1 MSCFIFYEALLILL
15 FQISS
20 IRKSKSDDKKL
31 YIFTG
36 TKTLHLRAENRE
48 DRSVW
53 LDSLQA
59 AKDLFPKIPIAHGL
73 ILPFEEITIS
83 TTKLRSHLTEAG
95 LSRKLVE
102 DCEEIMMSEFMELQE
117 QLKALQQNHITLID
131 RLRLLEVRILLHSSY
146 FSFCHAV
153 LPSRVKR
160 QGSIW
165 TS

>member
-1 MSCFIFYEALLILL
+1 M
-15 FQISS
+15 
-20 IRKSKSDDKKL
+20 
-31 YIFTG
+31 
-36 TKTLHLRAENRE
+36 
-48 DRSVW
+48 W

-131 RLRLLEVRILLHSSY
+131 RLRLLEVRILLHSSH
-146 FSFCHAV
+146 FSFCHAACITNI
-153 LPSRVKR
+153 LFAFTFERFK
-160 QGSIW
+160 
-165 TS
+165 